1 MRIHRDE
8 LAETIPGRPRVKW
21 WVGLLL
27 ALGFAVLVVPTLMA
41 ERWLSTGVEPGKP
54 APYTLRVPP
63 FAGYEVDTGHVGGV
77 DNGGGIVVTRG
88 DPPKGAVADNV
99 VAVEHAKPR
108 GALPYLTS
116 FLLVLVLAAIF
127 THHLRRS
134 TVGRLL
140 RVQLV
145 SLGFIAALA
154 IIVKVLLLTTAI
166 SVLVVPIALIAMV

>member
-1 MRIHRDE
+1 MRIPRDE
-8 LAETIPGRPRVKW
+8 LAEAIPGRPRVKW

-27 ALGFAVLVVPTLMA
+27 ALGFALLVVPTVTA
-41 ERWLSTGVEPGKP
+41 ERWLWTGVVPGEP

-63 FAGYEVDTGHVGGV
+63 FAGYEVESGHVGGV

-88 DPPKGAVADNV
+88 DVPKGPVADNV
-99 VAVEHAKPR
+99 VAVEHATPR
-108 GALPYLTS
+108 GALPFLT
-116 FLLVLVLAAIF
+116 LLALVLVLAAIF

-145 SLGFIAALA
+145 SL
-154 IIVKVLLLTTAI
+154 
-166 SVLVVPIALIAMV
+166 